1 MQFFATTRALTIEA
15 LLQRLLS
22 LPAGGLVR
30 YDELGK
36 VVGEKIGPSFYPLRK
51 AISLA
56 RDKHNVL
63 IRNERGVGFVRVG
76 TFDERRDV
84 LDGRRGKVRRQA
96 LTGLKETAAA
106 MRGSN
111 PNNAEMMELTRY
123 QGAFGV
129 AHMTT
134 GGSNATAKKI
144 SGESFVEPRP
154 KPEDIPA

>member
-1 MQFFATTRALTIEA
+1 
-15 LLQRLLS
+15 
-22 LPAGGLVR
+22 
-30 YDELGK
+30 
-36 VVGEKIGPSFYPLRK
+36 
-51 AISLA
+51 LA
-56 RDKHNVL
+56 RDKHAVL
-63 IRNERGVGFVRVG
+63 IRNERNVGFVRAG
-76 TFDERRDV
+76 TFDERRDM

-134 GGSNATAKKI
+134 GGSNAAAKRI
-144 SGESFVEPRP
+144 VGEVFVEPRP
-154 KPEDIPA
+154 TQADIPS